1 MLDLEKNQCPTALT
15 QSGLGLAFHKIIS
28 TEKVDEKV
36 KNLLKVE
43 GLICFGGKFESG
55 EINDRLFHLHFEF
68 KQNEIF

>member
-43 GLICFGGKFESG
+43 GLLCYGGKFESG
-55 EINDRLFHLHFEF
+55 
-68 KQNEIF
+68 